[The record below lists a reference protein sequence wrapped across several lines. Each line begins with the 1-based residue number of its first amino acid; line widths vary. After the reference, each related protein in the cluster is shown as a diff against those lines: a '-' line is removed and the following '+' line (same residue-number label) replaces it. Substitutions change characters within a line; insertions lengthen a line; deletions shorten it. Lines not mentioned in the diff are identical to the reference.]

1 MGKHQTIKFQ
11 DFSKDTNFVALILSS
26 FMLNSS
32 LSAHIHMRQLK
43 FKMKESGRK
52 EVELGLDTL
61 TY

>member
-32 LSAHIHMRQLK
+32 LSAHILMCQLK

-61 TY
+61 P

>member
-26 FMLNSS
+26 LMLNSS
-32 LSAHIHMRQLK
+32 LSAHILMRQLK

-61 TY
+61 P